1 MTSWSDHPLCGP
13 HDTMPSAFWGPETLD
28 SAAFVELVDLLT
40 PDAEIAA
47 LLVAL
52 MDIKQ
57 VVDVGGGTGLLTQ
70 AIAKGA
76 EVTVI
81 EPDPAQRALV
91 PGGIIVA
98 DGRAEAVPLPDGAT
112 EAAIATW
119 VLQYCDDPLRA
130 VAELARI
137 ARHRVVIVQAAPG
150 NDLVEIY
157 NREAEVAGLPRAHHG
172 WLLAHAATL
181 LEAAGFAVTLQRIAI
196 PVRPPAGGAEQ
207 LAGTLARLHFAGHPK
222 LAEMIAATTP
232 MIGRTLAIGSALA
245 DDGVLL
251 SARR

>member
-1 MTSWSDHPLCGP
+1 MTSWVDHPLCAP
-13 HDTMPSAFWGPETLD
+13 RDAMPSMFWGPEHLD
-28 SAAFVELVDLLT
+28 SSAFVELVDLLS

-52 MDIKQ
+52 KDIKQ

-70 AIAKGA
+70 AVAKGA

-81 EPDPAQRALV
+81 EPDPAQRARV

-98 DGRAEAVPLPDGAT
+98 DGRAEAVPLPDRST

-119 VLQYCDDPLRA
+119 VLQYCDDPRTA
-130 VAELARI
+130 IDELARI
-137 ARHRVVIVQAAPG
+137 ARHRVVIIQAAPG

-157 NREAEVAGLPRAHHG
+157 NREAAVARLPPAHHG
-172 WLLAHAATL
+172 WLLAEAANR
-181 LEAAGFAVTLQRIAI
+181 LEAAGFAVTLERIAI
-196 PVRPPAGGAEQ
+196 PVRAPAGGAAQ
-207 LAGTLARLHFAGHPK
+207 LASTLARLHFAGHAK
-222 LAEMIAATTP
+222 LAEMIAVTTP
-232 MIGRTLAIGSALA
+232 LIGRTLAISDTLS

>member
-1 MTSWSDHPLCGP
+1 MTSWSDHPLCAP
-13 HDTMPSAFWGPETLD
+13 RETMPAEFWGPEKLD
-28 SAAFVELVDLLT
+28 SAAFLELVELLS
-40 PDAEIAA
+40 PAAEIAA

-52 MDIKQ
+52 KDIKQ

-81 EPDPAQRALV
+81 DPDPAQRARV
-91 PGGIIVA
+91 PGGITVA
-98 DGRAEAVPLPDGAT
+98 DGRAEAVPLPDRST

-119 VLQYCDDPLRA
+119 VLQYCDDPFKA
-130 VAELARI
+130 IDELARI
-137 ARHRVVIVQAAPG
+137 ARHRVVIIQAAPG

-157 NREAEVAGLPRAHHG
+157 NREATVAGLPSAHHG
-172 WLLAHAATL
+172 WLLAEAAAR
-181 LEAAGFAVTLQRIAI
+181 LEAAGFAVTLQRLAI
-196 PVRPPAGGAEQ
+196 PVRAPAGGAAA
-207 LAGTLARLHFAGHPK
+207 LAGTLARLHFAGHAK
-222 LAEMIAATTP
+222 LDEMIEVTTP
-232 MIGRTLAIGSALA
+232 LIGRTLAIAGALS

>member
-1 MTSWSDHPLCGP
+1 MTDWRAHPLCGP
-13 HDTMPSAFWGPETLD
+13 RDAYPDAFWGPEKLD
-28 SAAFVELVDLLT
+28 SAAFVELVDLLS
-40 PDAEIAA
+40 PDVEIAA

-52 MDIKQ
+52 KDIKQ

-70 AIAKGA
+70 AIMGGA

-81 EPDPAQRALV
+81 EPDPQQRAKI

-98 DGRAEAVPLPDGAT
+98 DGRAEAVPLPDRST

-119 VLQYCDDPLRA
+119 VLQYCDDPMRA
-130 VAELARI
+130 VDELARI
-137 ARHRVVIVQAAPG
+137 ARHRIVIIQAAPG

-157 NREAEVAGLPRAHHG
+157 NREAAIAGKPSAHHG
-172 WLLAHAATL
+172 WLLAEAATR
-181 LEAAGFAVTLQRIAI
+181 LEAAGFQVTLERIAI
-196 PVRPPAGGAEQ
+196 PVRKPAGGAAQ
-207 LAGTLARLHFAGHPK
+207 LARTLARMHFSGH
-222 LAEMIAATTP
+222 ADIDAMIAATEP
-232 MIGRTLAIGSALA
+232 LIGRTLAVADTLS